1 MKILAINNYSLE
13 ACLSASRR
21 KEGPAHHNWGVDFLL
36 KDNEVDFLNFD
47 NSKGGGNILFEH
59 FDVLY

>member
-36 KDNEVDFLNFD
+36 KDNEVTIQRIVYTRFCSNYPEIIF
-47 NSKGGGNILFEH
+47 
-59 FDVLY
+59 